1 VVSGQNNF
9 IIGDVRM
16 PKWNFHGRI
25 DDDDFEFE
33 DDFDVDESYTGFERI
48 NRRKR
53 GEEEIRNQK
62 KKSSV
67 KHQKRPDKD

>member
-1 VVSGQNNF
+1 
-9 IIGDVRM
+9 M

-25 DDDDFEFE
+25 DDDFEFDE
-33 DDFDVDESYTGFERI
+33 DFDVAESYTGFEKI
-48 NRRKR
+48 GGKK
-53 GEEEIRNQK
+53 GKSEEEVRNTK

>member
-1 VVSGQNNF
+1 
-9 IIGDVRM
+9 M

-25 DDDDFEFE
+25 DDDFEFDDDFE
-33 DDFDVDESYTGFERI
+33 VDESYTGFERI
-48 NRRKR
+48 GRRNK

-67 KHQKRPDKD
+67 KHQKRPDKE

>member
-1 VVSGQNNF
+1 
-9 IIGDVRM
+9 M
-16 PKWNFHGRI
+16 PKWSFNGRI
-25 DDDDFEFE
+25 DDDFEFE
-33 DDFDVDESYTGFERI
+33 DDFNVDESYTGFERI

-67 KHQKRPDKD
+67 KHQKRPDKE

>member
-1 VVSGQNNF
+1 
-9 IIGDVRM
+9 M
-16 PKWNFHGRI
+16 PKWQFHGRI
-25 DDDDFEFE
+25 DDDFEFE
-33 DDFDVDESYTGFERI
+33 DDFNVDETYRGFERI

-53 GEEEIRNQK
+53 GEEEVKTGK

>member
-1 VVSGQNNF
+1 
-9 IIGDVRM
+9 M

-25 DDDDFEFE
+25 DDDFEFE
-33 DDFDVDESYTGFERI
+33 DDFNVEETYQGFERI
-48 NRRKR
+48 GRRKR
-53 GEEEIRNQK
+53 GEEEIRTQK

>member
-1 VVSGQNNF
+1 
-9 IIGDVRM
+9 M

-25 DDDDFEFE
+25 DDDDFEFDE
-33 DDFDVDESYTGFERI
+33 DFDVDESYTGFEKI
-48 NRRKR
+48 GGKNRS
-53 GEEEIRNQK
+53 EEELKPAK

>member
-1 VVSGQNNF
+1 
-9 IIGDVRM
+9 M